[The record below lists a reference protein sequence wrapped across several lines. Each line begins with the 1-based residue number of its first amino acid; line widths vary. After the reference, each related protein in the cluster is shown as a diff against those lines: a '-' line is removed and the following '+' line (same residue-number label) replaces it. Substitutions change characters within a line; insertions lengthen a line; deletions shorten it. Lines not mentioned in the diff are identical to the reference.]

1 MRTFRACNRDNA
13 ASHVYAEPVLVTT
26 VQSEQIRILQAH
38 GHLTTPRISHV
49 LEYQAD
55 ALKWVAD
62 NWQSSRTPQDNFEV
76 QQVAAEALAFVTS
89 SRLLDPDE

>member
-1 MRTFRACNRDNA
+1 
-13 ASHVYAEPVLVTT
+13 VLVTS

-38 GHLTTPRISHV
+38 GHLTTSRIARI

-62 NWQSSRTPQDNFEV
+62 YWQSSRTPQDNLKV
-76 QQVAAEALAFVTS
+76 QQMAAEALAFVTS
-89 SRLLDPDE
+89 SHLVDPDE